1 VKKVLL
7 WNTRHINDHCTLTR
21 ICTHASMIRFQYLKE
36 RKETRSMPSIWMPR
50 LSELDVG
57 LRLAIIKHFGKDSKA
72 ICRQAG
78 LVPFREWNYIER
90 QHDLMIT
97 LRDYLDEHHDGHYSI
112 FPQYVRLREEGHVRL
127 FRLIQD
133 FGGRRFVAARFGMQ
147 HHQQV
152 PAVNKKNEVDVLPE
166 MNWGP
171 FDLNFGIAL
180 LDFVRTQQMQQEP
193 PLLYPIITM
202 PTKAELLSHVGTDD
216 DDIGTIGVFLDQKIV
231 EYGGY
236 ENVARRLGLEYFVP
250 RQ

>member
-1 VKKVLL
+1 
-7 WNTRHINDHCTLTR
+7 
-21 ICTHASMIRFQYLKE
+21 
-36 RKETRSMPSIWMPR
+36 MPSIWMPR

-72 ICRQAG
+72 ICQEGG

-97 LRDYLDEHHDGHYSI
+97 LRDYLDAHYNGDYTV

-147 HHQQV
+147 HHQQT
-152 PAVNKKNEVDVLPE
+152 PTINNKSEVDVYPE
-166 MNWGP
+166 LNWGP
-171 FDLNFGIAL
+171 FDLDFGIAL
-180 LDFVRTQQMQQEP
+180 LDFVRTQQMAKEP
-193 PLLYPIITM
+193 PLRYPMIAM
-202 PTKAELLSHVGTDD
+202 PTRGELLAHQGAEDGD
-216 DDIGTIGVFLDQKIV
+216 NGRIGVLLDQKIV

-250 RQ
+250 EP